1 MDEGIEKIN
10 NDIFKKTKST
20 KIVRIL

>member
-10 NDIFKKTKST
+10 NDIFKKAKST